1 MGDNVS
7 ARQQDFNTTFENSAR
22 GLELLILDASVNEAE
37 THVAALRNAGF
48 AVHPHVVN
56 ELIDFR
62 VSLEEETTDIVLCN
76 CAGKSFDGNQVMQTL
91 NSVDPDLPVLLI
103 ADDRNAKEMREAM
116 RKGAHDIVVRGDL
129 ELLQIVFGREV
140 HLLDTHRRL
149 SKLQEQLQ
157 ETEHRCNVLID
168 SSRDAIAYIHEG
180 MHIRANPVYLNMFGF
195 VDFDEVEGM
204 TMLDLVDPKDHKIFK
219 KFLRNI
225 SDNVNSGE
233 IEVTCKSGTEGRTFD
248 ARIQFSPA
256 SIDGE
261 PCTQLIVRDQ
271 SKEKELEQKV
281 RLLTNHDVDTGLANR
296 QFFLDKLNELL
307 PAFRTGEKGTLVYI
321 SIDNMQDLRNR
332 LGGATNA
339 DRLLSEIVDLLAPL
353 VEENDFFG
361 RFGDHTFTFFTRRSD
376 KGATGKLAGEICARI
391 NQHNYT
397 SAPGIRPPTC
407 SIGVAHASLRT
418 ASIQDFIDQAFHACE
433 SARDEG
439 GNQWK
444 RFDEAS
450 PPPPDSV
457 VTQLND
463 EDSILE
469 VIDNALEYNRFRLF
483 YQPIVSLQGDTR
495 ENYAVLIRMLDEA
508 DAPILPEKFLD
519 RAVQHGRMAA
529 IDRWII
535 KHAVEELSL
544 QRKNGRK
551 INFFIS
557 LSGEALSDDTLL
569 LWICDCLR
577 LYDAKGPWI
586 TFQIS
591 DRDIRT
597 HVQQTRA
604 LVEGLKKIK
613 CNLAIDHFG
622 VTPKFESLLKHL
634 PVDFLKLDPSF
645 MDGLTSDPRKQVQI
659 KEISDLAKSYD
670 VKTIATAVED
680 ANSLAALWTVGINYI
695 QGYFLQEPSDTIG
708 YDFNLG

>member
-1 MGDNVS
+1 VS
-7 ARQQDFNTTFENSAR
+7 AQQQDLQENFEKTGS
-22 GLELLILDASVNEAE
+22 GLELLVLDGSRNEAE
-37 THVAALRNAGF
+37 AHVAALRNAGF
-48 AVHPHVVN
+48 AVHPHVVS

-62 VSLEEETTDIVLCN
+62 VSLEEETTDLVICN
-76 CAGKSFDGNQVMQTL
+76 CSGKRFDGNQIMQIL
-91 NSVDPDLPVLLI
+91 NAIDPDIPSILI
-103 ADDRNAKEMREAM
+103 ADDRNSKDMREAM
-116 RKGAHDIVVRGDL
+116 RKGAHDIVAKGDI
-129 ELLQIVFGREV
+129 ELLQIIFSREV
-140 HLLDTHRRL
+140 SLLNTIRQVSRL
-149 SKLQEQLQ
+149 RNQLQ
-157 ETEHRCNVLID
+157 ETEHRCNILIEN
-168 SSRDAIAYIHEG
+168 SRDAIAYIHEG
-180 MHIRANPVYLNMFGF
+180 MHIHANPVYLSMFGF

-204 TMLDLVDPKDHKIFK
+204 PMLDLVDPKDNKIFK
-219 KFLRNI
+219 KFLRNLC
-225 SDNVNSGE
+225 DNVNSGNL
-233 IEVTCKSGTEGRTFD
+233 EVSCRGTNGKTFD
-248 ARIQFSPA
+248 AQIQFSPA

-271 SKEKELEQKV
+271 SREKELEQKV

-296 QFFLDKLNELL
+296 QYFIDRLNELL
-307 PAFRTGEKGTLVYI
+307 PGFRNGEKGTLIYI
-321 SIDNMQDLRNR
+321 SLDNMQDIRNK
-332 LGGATNA
+332 LGGAGNA
-339 DRLLSEIVDLLAPL
+339 DKFLSEIAELLNPL

-361 RFGDHTFTFFTRRSD
+361 RFGDHTFTFYTRKSD
-376 KGATGKLAGEICARI
+376 KGATGKLASEICARI
-391 NQHNYT
+391 NQNTYKM
-397 SAPGIRPPTC
+397 APGVRAPTC
-407 SIGVAHASLRT
+407 SIGVTYANNRT
-418 ASIQDFIDQAFHACE
+418 SSIQDFIDQAFHACE
-433 SARDEG
+433 SAREAG
-439 GNQWK
+439 GNQWM
-444 RFDEAS
+444 RFDDSA

-457 VTQLND
+457 LNQLND

-483 YQPIVSLQGDTR
+483 FQPIVSLQGDTR
-495 ENYAVLIRMLDEA
+495 ENYAVLVRMLNETDE
-508 DAPILPEKFLD
+508 PILPEKFLD

-622 VTPKFESLLKHL
+622 VTPKYESLLKHL

-645 MDGLTSDPRKQVQI
+645 MQNLTSDPRKQVLI